1 MPVDALL
8 AQECQLEPVGG
19 GAYERECSRVW
30 WGFQAQ
36 HGGYVL
42 GLAMTAVDMELEGSD
57 MAIQHATMQYLR
69 PFLDGPF
76 RAEVQ
81 VERRGRTMANATVR
95 MWSQGK
101 LAGLALLSMATRR
114 EVAEFAA
121 GEPPDVAPYDPDEAP
136 FDPGFGLPVFD
147 RVWLRPR
154 IRETEGPGPA
164 RVGGWITPRTPEIVD
179 HRWLAFLAD
188 LWPPVAYHVWPESV
202 VAQSVD
208 LTYHARTRLPRA
220 DLPPGAPLLV
230 VLTSKGSHGGFVDE
244 DAEIWTESGEL
255 IGISRQMRYVH
266 AGR

>member
-19 GAYERECSRVW
+19 GAYERECSRAW

-42 GLAMTAVDMELEGSD
+42 GLAITAVDMELEGSD

-101 LAGLALLSMATRR
+101 LAGLAFNRAYAFHSVGALGAVELTAPDRARLVNAGLRRLGVAAGVRQYYALHATLDIKHSATWNAEVIAPLVEAQPETRFAIAEGALMRLRAGERCFERYRR
-114 EVAEFAA
+114 ELGV
-121 GEPPDVAPYDPDEAP
+121 DV
-136 FDPGFGLPVFD
+136 
-147 RVWLRPR
+147 
-154 IRETEGPGPA
+154 
-164 RVGGWITPRTPEIVD
+164 
-179 HRWLAFLAD
+179 
-188 LWPPVAYHVWPESV
+188 
-202 VAQSVD
+202 
-208 LTYHARTRLPRA
+208 
-220 DLPPGAPLLV
+220 
-230 VLTSKGSHGGFVDE
+230 
-244 DAEIWTESGEL
+244 
-255 IGISRQMRYVH
+255 
-266 AGR
+266 